1 MGLMVLSL
9 DFCVLPKSVSWIL
22 SVALPHMPCSH
33 PQESHCIRPGRA
45 LTPNLGG
52 GQDGLGAA

>member
-1 MGLMVLSL
+1 MVLSL